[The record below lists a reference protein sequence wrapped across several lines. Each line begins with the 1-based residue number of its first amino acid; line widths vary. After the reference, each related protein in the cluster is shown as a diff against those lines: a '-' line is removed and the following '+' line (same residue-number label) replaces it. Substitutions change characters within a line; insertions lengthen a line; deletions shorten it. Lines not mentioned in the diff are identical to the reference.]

1 MKNPIINFIR
11 SGGNLVTE
19 EGVLLIIESCQE
31 TVNEAAKDCFMRK
44 AFEKAVKTPGRSR
57 FHDMIEAA
65 LCNVREGDKK

>member
-31 TVNEAAKDCFMRK
+31 TVNEAAKDCFVRK
-44 AFEKAVKTPGRSR
+44 AFEKAV
-57 FHDMIEAA
+57 
-65 LCNVREGDKK
+65 